1 MMQHKYPFTMLHFK
15 IEPEF
20 LDVNVHPTKME
31 LRFQNGENVFRM
43 VRDTVAEALRH
54 KELIPKVEL
63 VEEER
68 ARKPVPEKR
77 IPIPEP
83 FELNR
88 MMQESAERFE
98 QRRQQMDSR
107 GVSAQGY
114 QQDVAQMFA
123 QSRSGRTMPDCLKRS
138 GP

>member
-1 MMQHKYPFTMLHFK
+1 
-15 IEPEF
+15 
-20 LDVNVHPTKME
+20 ME

-68 ARKPVPEKR
+68 ARKSVPEKR

-83 FELNR
+83 FEQNR
-88 MMQESAERFE
+88 MMQNRAEQSE
-98 QRRQQMDSR
+98 QKRQQDSAGLFDPKR
-107 GVSAQGY
+107 LAAGGADEFCAAG
-114 QQDVAQMFA
+114 DA
-123 QSRSGRTMPDCLKRS
+123 RRIPDETRPGSSLH
-138 GP
+138 